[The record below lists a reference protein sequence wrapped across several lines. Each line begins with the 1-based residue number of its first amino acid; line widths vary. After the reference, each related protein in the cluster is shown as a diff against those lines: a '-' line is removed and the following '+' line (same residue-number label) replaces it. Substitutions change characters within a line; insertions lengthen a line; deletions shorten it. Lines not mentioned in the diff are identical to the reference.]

1 MNPNRGL
8 PHPAAHT
15 APIAFLGS
23 TYTHPLPTHDFTTQ
37 NFENLAVLQQQP
49 EAKTESGGG
58 ELTLLRD
65 EVRTASRVFP
75 FLSLVRVPE
84 YREPDKE
91 PTDIAGRDGLLDL
104 VV

>member
-1 MNPNRGL
+1 
-8 PHPAAHT
+8 
-15 APIAFLGS
+15 
-23 TYTHPLPTHDFTTQ
+23 
-37 NFENLAVLQQQP
+37 VLQQQP